1 MNEDYEKFWTIIEA
15 ASNNASTFQMSFNS
29 YEISPT
35 NLDIECSWFSSK
47 DSQIEA
53 EVVIHFSDEEFV
65 IVRPE
70 SVRWLYYSVVSEDS
84 QLIEAYDNV
93 EIMISEDE
101 KTVTVCL
108 CNGEVLDIHV
118 SESKDTELSEV
129 A

>member
-1 MNEDYEKFWTIIEA
+1 MNEDYEKFWTILEA
-15 ASNNASTFQMSFNS
+15 TSNSASTFQMSFNGF
-29 YEISPT
+29 EIYTKYLS
-35 NLDIECSWFSSK
+35 IECSWIGSEE
-47 DSQIEA
+47 SQIQP
-53 EVVIHFSDEEFV
+53 EVVIHFCDDEFV
-65 IVRPE
+65 IVRPD
-70 SVRWLYYSVVSEDS
+70 SVRWLYYSVVSEDC

-108 CNGEVLDIHV
+108 CNGEVLDIHI